1 MGISGLLPFL
11 KKASQGA
18 HLKDFKGQT
27 AAVDAYCW
35 LHKGAFSCAD
45 KLVKGEPTNG
55 YVIYVMKQVSLLLSH
70 GIKPI
75 MVFDGCHLPSK
86 AVTETKRRENREKN
100 RKQAK
105 ELLRQGRAREAL
117 EHFRRCV
124 EVTSEMAFEVISAC
138 RARNI
143 DVVVAPYEADAQ
155 LAFLNLKGIA
165 QVVITEDSD
174 LIVFGCKSTLFKLDS
189 NGGCVFVDHEKLHLA
204 MNIPRD
210 KFSFEKFRN
219 ITILSGCDYL
229 PSLPGIGLVKAC
241 KFFSVTANTDIY
253 NVLSKLPSYL
263 NMPNLEVTQEY
274 REKFMQAINT
284 FLYQL
289 VFDPIS
295 QTLRPLSDYPDGMGP
310 NDYPY
315 AGKFVGHERARQ
327 IALGNVNVQT
337 GEVVDHFDPEIFKPT
352 ETKSS
357 SWEPKEITVSTHPSI
372 WIKEIFKKK
381 IGAPCL
387 LDPGRPTASG
397 KEVTVAMPLFNKK
410 HTLESEEDNISEQ
423 ELKDLYSQPQK
434 RKKIEASPE
443 PLEEQQVENM
453 NKDHITKLLD
463 TGCHT
468 TSPTVPSKD
477 VENPDD
483 LDMNFVTPPETS
495 KSKNPFAKKHMS
507 PKKVCLP
514 NSNYSSIKKFSKM
527 KKTVMDSNIIVQS
540 RFFSPNI
547 PLQSNNS
554 ELDVKPNNEVD
565 QSTNISSGEKDHDSA
580 IKESESLE
588 DSPRGMSSPLS
599 PVLKSKSIQ
608 KSSFIWKRFSNVN
621 SSDLRVQKIQASAAA
636 SSTFKTVIP
645 KDKCEP
651 PAVSQSNS
659 LQDEAIP
666 SEENALSPEKK
677 SEEVNS
683 KCELTSSQ
691 TSLCSDMDSID
702 NESFGLT
709 PSLPSSLEN
718 STVMPLKDA
727 TNCPSK
733 SYCYKSSIGDAQ
745 ESVSINKSQCR
756 NQGLQRTNKSKEAGK
771 KQLSLTDM
779 FSFKRDGRKLQL
791 PKSPS

>member
-18 HLKDFKGQT
+18 HLKDFRGQT

-86 AVTETKRRENREKN
+86 AVTETKRRINREKN

-105 ELLRQGRAREAL
+105 ELLRQGRAREAH

-138 RARNI
+138 RARNV

-155 LAFLNLKGIA
+155 LAFLNLSGIA

-174 LIVFGCKSTLFKLDS
+174 LIVFGCKSILFKLDS
-189 NGGCVFVDHEKLHLA
+189 NGGCVLVDHEKLHLA

-219 ITILSGCDYL
+219 MTILSGCDYL

-241 KFFSVTANTDIY
+241 KFFSVTANTDIF

-289 VFDPIS
+289 VFDPIN
-295 QTLRPLSDYPDGMGP
+295 QTLRPLSDYPDDMGP

-315 AGKFVGHERARQ
+315 AGKFVGHEKARQ

-337 GEVVDHFDPEIFKPT
+337 GEVVDHFDPETFKPT
-352 ETKSS
+352 ATKSS
-357 SWEPKEITVSTHPSI
+357 SWEPKEKTISTHPSI
-372 WIKEIFKKK
+372 WIKEPFKKK
-381 IGAPCL
+381 TEAPCL
-387 LDPGRPTASG
+387 LDPGRPVAIG
-397 KEVTVAMPLFNKK
+397 KEVTVAMALFKKK
-410 HTLESEEDNISEQ
+410 HTLESKEDDISEQ

-434 RKKIEASPE
+434 RKKVEASPE
-443 PLEEQQVENM
+443 PLKEQVESSS
-453 NKDHITKLLD
+453 KDHTTELHD
-463 TGCHT
+463 SGCHA
-468 TSPTVPSKD
+468 TSPTVLSPKD
-477 VENPDD
+477 VENPDNK
-483 LDMNFVTPPETS
+483 DMNSVTLPEAS
-495 KSKNPFAKKHMS
+495 RFKNPFAKRCTS
-507 PKKVCLP
+507 PKKICLP
-514 NSNYSSIKKFSKM
+514 NISYSSIKKFNKM
-527 KKTVMDSNIIVQS
+527 KKTVIDSNIIVQS
-540 RFFSPNI
+540 RFFSPNV
-547 PLQSNNS
+547 PLPSSNS
-554 ELDVKPNNEVD
+554 ELFVKSNVGEAD
-565 QSTNISSGEKDHDSA
+565 QSSNVSSREKG
-580 IKESESLE
+580 IKLKSLE
-588 DSPRGMSSPLS
+588 DSPRGKNSSLS
-599 PVLKSKSIQ
+599 PVFNSKSVQ
-608 KSSFIWKRFSNVN
+608 KSSFNWKRFSNVS
-621 SSDLRVQKIQASAAA
+621 SSDLKIQKIQTSAAA
-636 SSTFKTVIP
+636 SCTFKTVIP
-645 KDKCEP
+645 KDKCDLP
-651 PAVSQSNS
+651 MPNQSDS
-659 LQDEAIP
+659 LQDEVLP
-666 SEENALSPEKK
+666 SDENVLSQEKK
-677 SEEVNS
+677 SEEVS
-683 KCELTSSQ
+683 SCGLTSSQ
-691 TSLCSDMDSID
+691 TTLCSDIDSVD

-709 PSLPSSLEN
+709 PSLPSSLED

-727 TNCPSK
+727 TNCPSESNCFK
-733 SYCYKSSIGDAQ
+733 SYKGDAQ
-745 ESVSINKSQCR
+745 ESVSINKSRCR
-756 NQGLQRTNKSKEAGK
+756 SQELQQTDKNKEVGK

-791 PKSPS
+791 PTSAV